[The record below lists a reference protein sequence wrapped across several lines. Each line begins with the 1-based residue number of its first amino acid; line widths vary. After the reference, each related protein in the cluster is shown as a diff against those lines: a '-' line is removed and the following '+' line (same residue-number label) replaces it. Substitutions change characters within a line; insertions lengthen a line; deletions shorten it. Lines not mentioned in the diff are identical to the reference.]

1 MSELDE
7 RFYRPDPEQLNK
19 VVPKIKKE
27 DVKVSVVKVIIKG
40 ILEYLI
46 KKL

>member
-1 MSELDE
+1 MNGLDE
-7 RFYRPDPEQLNK
+7 RFYRPDPEQLDK
-19 VVPKIKKE
+19 IVPTVKRKP
-27 DVKVSVVKVIIKG
+27 KVSIIRVFVKG